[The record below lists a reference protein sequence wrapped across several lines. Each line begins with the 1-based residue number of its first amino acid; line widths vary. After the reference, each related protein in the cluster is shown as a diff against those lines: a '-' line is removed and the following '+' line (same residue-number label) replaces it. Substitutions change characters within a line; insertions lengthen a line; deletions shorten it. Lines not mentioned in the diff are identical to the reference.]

1 MIVPAIVFLIGLLLL
16 YYGAESMVTGSSRL
30 ALSFG
35 VRPLVIGMT
44 IVALATSMPE
54 MMVTVMSLVRGSSDL
69 AAGNIIGSNI
79 ANIAL
84 ILGAASL
91 VSPLRVA
98 RRTLSREIP
107 MMIGASV
114 LLFLFSLDGHLAF
127 VDGLLL
133 FSGLVLFLI
142 YCLRSARE
150 EGLERPLAEE
160 VVKEEQT
167 RRTKDLVFIVLG
179 FFGLGVGAEMMVRS
193 AVEIAR
199 FFGVT
204 ELIIGMSVMAL
215 GTSLPELAASM
226 VSIWRGEIELSVGN
240 VIGSNIFNIM
250 FVFGICPI
258 FQEITIEPETLRYQ
272 MPVMLLMSFILVPL
286 IRRRMRLGKP
296 EGALLLSSYVVFII
310 SLYY

>member
-1 MIVPAIVFLIGLLLL
+1 MLISAIVFLIGLLLL

-114 LLFLFSLDGHLAF
+114 LLFLFSLDGRLYF

-133 FSGLVLFLI
+133 FSGLILFLT
-142 YCLRSARE
+142 YCLRSAKE
-150 EGLERPLAEE
+150 EGLERPLPEE
-160 VVKEEQT
+160 VVQEEKN
-167 RRTKDLVFIVLG
+167 RRKKDLLFIVLG
-179 FFGLGVGAEMMVRS
+179 FFGLGIGAEMMVRS

-258 FQEITIEPETLRYQ
+258 FQKIMIEPETLRFQ
-272 MPVMLLMSFILVPL
+272 MPVMLLMSFLLLPL
-286 IRRRMRLGKP
+286 IRRRMSLGKS

-310 SLYY
+310 SLYH

>member
-1 MIVPAIVFLIGLLLL
+1 MLVPAIVFLIGLILL

-54 MMVTVMSLVRGSSDL
+54 MMVTVMALIRGSSDL

-91 VSPLRVA
+91 VSPLHVA
-98 RRTLSREIP
+98 RRTLLREIP
-107 MMIGASV
+107 MMIGASA
-114 LLFLFSLDGHLAF
+114 LLFLFSLDGRLAF

-133 FSGLVLFLI
+133 FSGLILFLI

-160 VVKEEQT
+160 LVREGKK
-167 RRTKDLVFIVLG
+167 RREKDLLFIVLG
-179 FFGLGVGAEMMVRS
+179 FFGLGIGAEMMVRS

-250 FVFGICPI
+250 FVFGLCPI
-258 FQEITIEPETLRYQ
+258 FQEITIDPETLRFQ
-272 MPVMLLMSFILVPL
+272 MPVMLLMSFLLLPL
-286 IRRRMRLGKP
+286 IRRRMRLGKS

-310 SLYY
+310 SLYH

>member
-1 MIVPAIVFLIGLLLL
+1 MFLIGLLLL